1 MSLCALSKRWRQMGT
16 KILLDLSF
24 PAHSDMW
31 EEWEEGNR
39 LIMTCKGITSVTAD
53 HVSRFFPA

>member
-1 MSLCALSKRWRQMGT
+1 MGT
-16 KILLDLSF
+16 KVLLDLRF

-39 LIMTCKGITSVTAD
+39 LIMTCKGIASATAD